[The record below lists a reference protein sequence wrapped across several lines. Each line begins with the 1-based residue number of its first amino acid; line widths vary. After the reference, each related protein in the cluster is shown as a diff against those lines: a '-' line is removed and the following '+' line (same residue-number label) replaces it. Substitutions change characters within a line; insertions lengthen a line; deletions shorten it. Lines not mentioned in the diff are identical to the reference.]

1 MIPVGLL
8 NAGGVFSPG
17 AFNNTTLATSAEW
30 FGLANSGQTIVA
42 SGRATPNSA
51 INRSTNGGS
60 TWASI
65 TASTSKVLG
74 NIAYGNS
81 RYVVSHLGNAAG
93 GSSNLIG
100 YSTNDGATFT
110 ETAGAASGSVMSVIH
125 DGTRFIGYHYTN
137 TTTRAIT
144 YSTDAVTWTQS
155 SNLSSN
161 YGNQIKVAQS
171 GTTYVLVPIRNATT
185 TGAICTSDP
194 TVAAN
199 WSSMTAPNNNLDYVI
214 TGNSLFL
221 VGVGDSATY
230 WTSANGSTWT
240 SRTLPATPTGYI
252 GFANEYFWFKAV
264 TTNVVYYSLDGI
276 NWTSTGLNTA
286 QPGKSLAWNGNG
298 STLIQVGQ
306 TTGGSATNLG
316 SFSS

>member
-42 SGRATPNSA
+42 SGRVTPNSA

-65 TASTSKVLG
+65 TASTSKVLSF
-74 NIAYGNS
+74 IAYGNS
-81 RYVVSHLGNAAG
+81 RYVVSHLGGSVG

-110 ETAGAASGSVMSVIH
+110 ETAAAASGSVMSVIH
-125 DGTRFIGYHYTN
+125 DGTRFIGFLYTN
-137 TTTRAIT
+137 STTRSMT
-144 YSTDAVTWTQS
+144 YSTDAVTWTQTANIS
-155 SNLSSN
+155 MSL
-161 YGNQIKVAQS
+161 GNQIRLAQL
-171 GTTYVLVPIRNATT
+171 GTTYVLLPLVNATSV
-185 TGAICTSDP
+185 GAICTSDP
-194 TVAAN
+194 TVNTN
-199 WSSMTAPNNNLDYVI
+199 WTSMTAPSQSLTFCVA
-214 TGNSLFL
+214 GNSLF
-221 VGVGDSATY
+221 VAGAGDSATY

-240 SRTLPATPTGYI
+240 SRTLPATSIGYI

-286 QPGKSLAWNGNG
+286 QPGKALAWNGNG
-298 STLIQVGQ
+298 VTLVQVGQ

-316 SFSS
+316 SYSS